1 MIIADNLDTWS
12 GFPDYYF
19 QGCGNFVLYYPD
31 SFVPKII
38 AAMVVNIFL
47 ASSSELKD
55 DRKEFQIFISQLNDV
70 WADREIEFNLNIWE
84 DFIDSMSTKGLQ
96 QEYN

>member
-1 MIIADNLDTWS
+1 MD
-12 GFPDYYF
+12 
-19 QGCGNFVLYYPD
+19 
-31 SFVPKII
+31 
-38 AAMVVNIFL
+38 VNIFL
-47 ASSSELKD
+47 ASSSELKY
-55 DRKEFQIFISQLNDV
+55 DRKDFQIFISQLNDV